1 MKRCTTVLFDLDG
14 TLIDTSDGVIGSALY
29 TLEKLGY
36 PTGRPED
43 YLPFLGPPLS
53 FGFGVVFGVKP
64 SDVPRAIEVFR
75 ARYIGEEWFLRS
87 TVYPGIPELLAAL
100 RGDGYR
106 IAVTTS
112 KLQLAAEK
120 TLSRFGLFDLFD
132 LVAHPVCQ
140 LLILITVGVVSI
152 RAFDPDIGF
161 RILIHVKSSG
171 AGPKEDEMLHI
182 FDSFY
187 RGSNIGEKKGSGLGL
202 YISRELMK
210 RMDGDIYATA
220 DDGSFTAVVITK
232 KA

>member
-53 FGFGVVFGVKP
+53 FGFGVVCGVKP
-64 SDVPRAIEVFR
+64 SDVPRAIEIFR

-132 LVAHPVCQ
+132 LVVGSAETDGRKTKAGVLRYALKTLGADPREAVLVGDRYFDAEGAAAEGVGCIAALWGFGNEEEFAPFPVVGHAKTPAEVRT
-140 LLILITVGVVSI
+140 ILN
-152 RAFDPDIGF
+152 RLP
-161 RILIHVKSSG
+161 
-171 AGPKEDEMLHI
+171 
-182 FDSFY
+182 
-187 RGSNIGEKKGSGLGL
+187 
-202 YISRELMK
+202 
-210 RMDGDIYATA
+210 
-220 DDGSFTAVVITK
+220 
-232 KA
+232 